1 MKKLSYITAALAL
14 ILALSSC
21 GNKAEPKQTSAQQT
35 EAPVSASAQDNANA
49 GNSGKTE
56 STAAPVIPGVLYSLN
71 LKNGEEPM
79 RALINKFKER
89 IERHAEAVEVN
100 EDWGKRKLAYP
111 IDDET
116 EGYYVIYTF
125 ESKPDYPA
133 ELTRRLNITDGILRS
148 LVTVL

>member
-1 MKKLSYITAALAL
+1 MVYFTSIVQLLGII
-14 ILALSSC
+14 ILAL
-21 GNKAEPKQTSAQQT
+21 GKLQGEIQKEVYKMAK
-35 EAPVSASAQDNANA
+35 VSAKYEVMVVFS
-49 GNSGKTE
+49 
-56 STAAPVIPGVLYSLN
+56 

-79 RALINKFKER
+79 KALIEKFKER

-133 ELTRRLNITDGILRS
+133 ELSRRLNIADGILRS
-148 LVTVL
+148 MITVVE